1 MLFIEEDKI
10 IYVGG
15 MNMFDNKKAGRFIID
30 ILQVLFFSFVFSWG
44 LRATV
49 VDARV
54 VPTPSMLPT
63 IQLQDR
69 LVVEKLSFKFS
80 DIKRGDVVVFRP
92 PSNIDQSGQ
101 DWVKRVI
108 GLPGEKVEIKDGKV
122 FINEKELTE
131 LYELEKPNYTFGP
144 IVVPEGSLF
153 VLGDNRNNSYDSH
166 YWGALSNQNI
176 VGKVFIRY
184 WPLNRFGQL
193 AE

>member
-1 MLFIEEDKI
+1 MM
-10 IYVGG
+10 YVGG
-15 MNMFDNKKAGRFIID
+15 TDMLDNKRAGRFIVD
-30 ILQVLFFSFVFSWG
+30 VLQVLFFSFVFLWG

-69 LVVEKLSFKFS
+69 LVVEKISYKFS
-80 DIKRGDVVVFRP
+80 DVKRGDVVVFRP
-92 PSNIDQSGQ
+92 PSNVDQSGN

-108 GLPGEKVEIKDGKV
+108 GLPGEKIEIKDGKV

-131 LYELEKPNYTFGP
+131 LYELERPNYTFGP
-144 IVVPEGSLF
+144 IVVPEGSFF

-166 YWGALSNQNI
+166 YWGVLSNQNI
-176 VGKVFIRY
+176 IGKVLIRY
-184 WPLNRFGQL
+184 WPINRIGQL